1 MRRIAHIACLIV
13 AASVMAMPL
22 KASELRIETA
32 IDRDL
37 REISQQLRC
46 PVCQGQNLFDSNSGL
61 AEEMRE
67 LVREQLREGRSR
79 EQIIAYFV
87 DRYGDFVRLAPKTSG
102 PQAILWV
109 WPFAAALVASIL
121 LLLALRRRQPEEAG
135 EPVDIDPVSVLEQFE
150 VRR

>member
-1 MRRIAHIACLIV
+1 MACLVV

-22 KASELRIETA
+22 KASELRTETA

-37 REISQQLRC
+37 RQISQQLRC

-79 EQIIAYFV
+79 EQIIDYFV

-109 WPFAAALVASIL
+109 WPFAAALVASL
-121 LLLALRRRQPEEAG
+121 LLLLGLRRRQPRDSA
-135 EPVDIDPVSVLEQFE
+135 EPAEHIDPVRVLEQFE
-150 VRR
+150 VKR